1 MNEDFSQQHHEPL
14 RLSED
19 APMSESDSRAFRE
32 GRAMRKAG
40 LPFARRGRE
49 GSMMHRGWKFQHR
62 FGSGNAALPLKGARV

>member
-1 MNEDFSQQHHEPL
+1 MNEDFSQKHPEPL

-19 APMSESDSRAFRE
+19 EPMAQGDARAFRD

-40 LPFARRGRE
+40 VPFARRGRE

-62 FGSGNAALPLKGARV
+62 FGSGNAALPLKGARA

>member
-1 MNEDFSQQHHEPL
+1 MNEDFSKSHHEPI
-14 RLSED
+14 RLCED
-19 APMSESDSRAFRE
+19 EPMAQGDARAFRE

>member
-1 MNEDFSQQHHEPL
+1 MFEDNSQKHHEPM

-19 APMSESDSRAFRE
+19 EPMPAGDARAFRE

>member
-1 MNEDFSQQHHEPL
+1 MNEDFSQKHPEPL

-19 APMSESDSRAFRE
+19 EPMPAGDARAFRE

-40 LPFARRGRE
+40 IPFARRGRE

-62 FGSGNAALPLKGARV
+62 FGSGNAALPLKGVRA

>member
-1 MNEDFSQQHHEPL
+1 MNEDFSQKHHEPL

-19 APMSESDSRAFRE
+19 EPMSEGDARSFRE

-62 FGSGNAALPLKGARV
+62 FGSGNAALSLKGARA